1 MYVWNKGKK
10 KYFGIF
16 VNFFIFVCWINLIF
30 WKYAFVYWLYIVNS
44 RDYVWEKCYVKLN
57 YESDYKLILRLKL
70 DEDYFSLRASR
81 LFPTKR
87 YRENFVDFY

>member
-1 MYVWNKGKK
+1 MHSC
-10 KYFGIF
+10 IDC
-16 VNFFIFVCWINLIF
+16 ISWIVVING
-30 WKYAFVYWLYIVNS
+30 
-44 RDYVWEKCYVKLN
+44 EKCYVKLN

>member
-1 MYVWNKGKK
+1 M
-10 KYFGIF
+10 
-16 VNFFIFVCWINLIF
+16 
-30 WKYAFVYWLYIVNS
+30 NS
-44 RDYVWEKCYVKLN
+44 RDYVGEKCYVKLN

-81 LFPTKR
+81 LFPTKY